1 MKAFLP
7 WLLVLVV
14 VLALNALKL
23 RTLGTAVAVAWL
35 VYCVWTWIRP
45 RRRPTGSDG

>member
-14 VLALNALKL
+14 VLALNALRL
-23 RTLGTAVAVAWL
+23 RALGTVVAIAWL
-35 VYCVWTWIRP
+35 VYCGWTWIRP
-45 RRRPTGSDG
+45 HRRSTDSDA